1 MEQFLQL
8 IVGGIARGSVIG
20 LVAVGVVVVF
30 SSTRL
35 LNFAAGEFVMIGGL
49 VAWFL
54 LADQGWP
61 LLLALPVV
69 LVAGALFGVLVE
81 TSVVAPLRRRSV
93 DPLAVVIALLG
104 VSIVSAQVVQ
114 QFVTGPRA
122 RGVPRTIEGDPLEL
136 GGVVISLQF
145 IAMAIAAVIA
155 VGAFWAIRR
164 YTSLGLALRAV
175 GSNRDGARVTGMN
188 VLRLERGAFALAGAV
203 SAYAGL
209 FITPLIGWRP
219 TMGLE
224 VALLAFIAAIVGGIT
239 NPFAAFLGALLIGIA
254 SALIEGYISPLYS
267 QAILFGVL
275 ILVVLVRPAG
285 LIPSRD
291 TDVGP
296 LRA

>member
-8 IVGGIARGSVIG
+8 IVAGIARGSVIG

-49 VAWFL
+49 VSWFL
-54 LADQGWP
+54 LTKHGWP
-61 LLLALPVV
+61 LLAALPIV
-69 LVAGALFGVLVE
+69 LAAGAIFGVIVE
-81 TSVVAPLRRRSV
+81 TSVVSPLRKRSV
-93 DPLAVVIALLG
+93 DPLAVVISLLG
-104 VSIVSAQVVQ
+104 VSIVTAQIVQ
-114 QFVTGPRA
+114 RITGPESKA
-122 RGVPRTIEGDPLEL
+122 VPRALKGDPLNVS
-136 GGVVISLQF
+136 GVVISQQS
-145 IAMAIAAVIA
+145 ISMAIAAVIA
-155 VGAFWAIRR
+155 VGAFTLIRQR
-164 YTSLGLALRAV
+164 TSLGLALRAV

-188 VLRLERGAFALAGAV
+188 VHRLERGAFALAGAV

-219 TMGLE
+219 TMGLD

-239 NPFAAFLGALLIGIA
+239 NPFAAFLGALLIGMA

-275 ILVVLVRPAG
+275 ILVVLVRPTG
-285 LIPSRD
+285 LIGSRE